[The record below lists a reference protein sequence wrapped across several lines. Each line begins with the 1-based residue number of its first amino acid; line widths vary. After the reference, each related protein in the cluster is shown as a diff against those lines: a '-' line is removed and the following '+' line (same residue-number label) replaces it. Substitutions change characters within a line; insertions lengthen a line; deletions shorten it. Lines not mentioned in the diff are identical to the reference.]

1 VGAFLVREVV
11 RIPPKEDPHPGP
23 NLRSDPKLAGGGH
36 AMTCDDALAYL
47 DSLIDFEKLGAVYF
61 GRDRFQLA
69 GTRRLLAEIGSP
81 QERLRI
87 IHIAGTKGKGSTAA
101 MLDAILRAHGRRVG
115 LFTKPHL
122 VDIRERTRVDGC
134 LISPAEFADAVAC
147 VRPVVDRINGRPGAE
162 PITFYE
168 AHLAVSVLYFAES
181 GVDFAI
187 METGLGGRLDAT
199 NALQPVVC
207 AITRID
213 YDHTEIIGDRLDDIA
228 REKAGILKQGVPCLF
243 APQLPEVMAI
253 LEAQAAAVGAPVRPC
268 PRVVAGDDPAT
279 FSVLG
284 RRTYDR
290 LSLPLRGGHQRENA
304 AVAIGLAEALESA
317 GLDVSAEAARAGL
330 AGLHWPGRFQVVE
343 GQPTLILDVAHNA
356 VSARALRNGLQE
368 QLAAVPGRRLFL
380 VVGMPRDK
388 DIAAFAATLFPLAV
402 RVICTQAHS
411 PRAAAPEALY
421 QAACSLGAEAACL
434 PDVGAALA
442 EARRLAAPQD
452 VVCVTGSF
460 HVVGEAMELLGI
472 KP

>member
-1 VGAFLVREVV
+1 M
-11 RIPPKEDPHPGP
+11 HPGP
-23 NLRSDPKLAGGGH
+23 NLRPDLKLGGGSA
-36 AMTCDDALAYL
+36 AMTYDEALAYL

-69 GTRRLLAEIGSP
+69 GTRRLLAELGDP

-87 IHIAGTKGKGSTAA
+87 THIAGTKGKGSTAA
-101 MLDAILRAHGRRVG
+101 MLDAILRAHGLHVG

-122 VDIRERTRVDGC
+122 VDIRERTRVDGR
-134 LISPAEFADAVAC
+134 LISPAEFAAAVAR
-147 VRPVVDRINGRPGAE
+147 VRPLVARINDTPGAE

-168 AHLAVSVLYFAES
+168 AHLAASVLYFADS
-181 GVDFAI
+181 GVDLAI

-213 YDHTEIIGDRLDDIA
+213 YDHTEIIGDRLEDIA
-228 REKAGILKQGVPCLF
+228 REKAGILKPGVPCLF
-243 APQLPEVMAI
+243 APQAPEVMAI
-253 LEAQAAAVGAPVRPC
+253 LEAQAAAVGAPVLRC
-268 PRVVAGDDPAT
+268 PRVAVGDDPAT

-284 RRTYDR
+284 CRTYDR

-304 AVAIGLAEALESA
+304 AVAIGLAEALGSA
-317 GLDVSAEAARAGL
+317 GADLTAEAVRAGL

-356 VSARALRNGLQE
+356 VSARVLKQGLEE
-368 QLAAVPGRRLFL
+368 QLSPMPDRRLFL

-388 DIAAFAATLFPLAV
+388 DIAAFADALFPLAA

-411 PRAAAPEALY
+411 PRAAAPEVLCG
-421 QAACSLGAEAACL
+421 AARELGVAAVCL
-434 PDVGAALA
+434 PTVAAGLA
-442 EARRLAAPQD
+442 EARRLAGPQD

-472 KP
+472 RTWEGPPRGQS